1 LKRTAFCAVAGLA
14 VALSPLVAGAATAAT
29 APTNPGATGH
39 FRVISV
45 PHAKS
50 TQANGLNDHGLVVGC
65 YQNRIGPWRGFV
77 DRRGRFTTL
86 SDPAAGGGAKTA
98 ACPQAV
104 NSHGV
109 IVGDY
114 ITRAGVEYGFVY
126 LAGRFTTIE
135 APGAGHA
142 KNQGTSANAINDAGT
157 IAGEFTDAH
166 NVSHGFVLANDKF
179 TVLNDPQG
187 YHRQY
192 TFATGITDT
201 GMVVG
206 SYYDSR
212 SVQHGFSLRNGRYTT
227 INHPGAYQRYPGGT
241 FIGQISLKTG
251 LMIGNYTPKSAPR
264 TSDAF
269 TLQHGRFHALSD
281 PAATGGT
288 YPSGANDS
296 GDVVGVYVRHH
307 VTLGFEYIP

>member
-1 LKRTAFCAVAGLA
+1 VVGIT
-14 VALSPLVAGAATAAT
+14 VALSPVVAGAATAAT
-29 APTNPGATGH
+29 ARTTPAAAGH
-39 FRVISV
+39 FHVISV
-45 PHAKS
+45 PGAKS
-50 TQANGLNDHGLVVGC
+50 TQADGVNHKGLVVGC
-65 YQNRIGPWRGFV
+65 YQNRTGPWRGFV
-77 DRRGRFTTL
+77 DRRGRFTRL
-86 SDPAAGGGAKTA
+86 SDPEAGAGAQVA

-104 NSHGV
+104 NNHGV

-114 ITRAGVEYGFVY
+114 ITRAGVGYGFVY
-126 LAGRFTTIE
+126 VAGRFTTIR

-166 NVSHGFVLANDKF
+166 NVSHGFVLAKGKF
-179 TVLNDPQG
+179 TVLNDPLG
-187 YHRQY
+187 LHRQW

-212 SVQHGFSLRNGRYTT
+212 SAEHGFSLRNGRYIT

-264 TSDAF
+264 TLDAF

-296 GDVVGVYVRHH
+296 GDVVGLYVRHH
-307 VTLGFEYIP
+307 VNLGFEYIP